1 MTHRK
6 TLIAAGLI
14 FAALGLDGLAY
25 ASPPTSVSLS
35 SGVLVRA
42 PSPAIRS
49 RFRLDPAMLAALDAS
64 SVSRPTGRL
73 HGLTGTLLQTPPQSW
88 SEGQPVTLLIG
99 IGPSDPRYHRL
110 PAGTRPSDA
119 AASLTSG
126 TATGWTRPLGMRLAL
141 RW

>member
-6 TLIAAGLI
+6 TPMAAGLI

-49 RFRLDPAMLAALDAS
+49 RFRLDPDVLTALDAS
-64 SVSRPTGRL
+64 SLSRPTGRL
-73 HGLTGTLLQTPPQSW
+73 HGLTRTLLQTPPRSW
-88 SEGQPVTLLIG
+88 SQGQPITLSVG
-99 IGPSDPRYHRL
+99 IGPSDPRYHGL
-110 PAGTRPSDA
+110 PAGLRLSDA

-126 TATGWTRPLGMRLAL
+126 TAPGWTKPLGMRLAL